1 MTDTAPLR
9 GGAFRARMAVDS
21 PRPTP
26 PPAPGR
32 WPGVV
37 GLLVALAMTLGL
49 LAYVRAEHPSVS
61 PAPSVD
67 WPEQGQAA
75 YTTSVVDE
83 LRRSGDPGPQPI
95 ASVAKLMT
103 AHVVLELAP
112 LEPGEEGRQ
121 FTVTAADVAD
131 TERRRAAGES
141 VVPLA
146 AGEHLTELEAL
157 QALLLPSANNVAMV
171 LARQTA
177 GSVAEF
183 VDRMNDTADD
193 LGMDDTEYTD
203 PSGMD
208 DGTVSTAADQV
219 RLLDA
224 AWADPVLAEVL
235 GTASAEIPVAG
246 TITTTDALLGQHGIV
261 GGKTG
266 SHDAAGGCFAFRAVV
281 EVDGEPVTVT
291 AVVLG
296 QRDGPLVA
304 AALGAADRL
313 LAGVVA
319 STDAAGQP

>member
-1 MTDTAPLR
+1 MTDTRPLPSVR
-9 GGAFRARMAVDS
+9 
-21 PRPTP
+21 PRPAP
-26 PPAPGR
+26 RPAVPRRTRTAGR
-32 WPGVV
+32 GPGVL
-37 GLLVALAMTLGL
+37 GLLVALTMALGL
-49 LAYVRAEHPSVS
+49 LGYVRAEHPSPS
-61 PAPSVD
+61 AGPSVD
-67 WPEQGQAA
+67 WPDQGQAA
-75 YTTSVVDE
+75 YTTSTVGE

-103 AHVVLELAP
+103 AHVVLDLAP

-121 FTVTAADVAD
+121 FVVTAADVAD

-157 QALLLPSANNVAMV
+157 EALLLPSANNVAV
-171 LARQTA
+171 LLARQTA
-177 GSVAEF
+177 GSVAGF

-193 LGMDDTEYTD
+193 LGMDDTSYTD

-224 AWADPVLAEVL
+224 AWADPVLADVL
-235 GTASAEIPVAG
+235 GTAAAEIPVAG
-246 TITTTDALLGQHGIV
+246 TVTTTDTLLGQHGIV

-304 AALGAADRL
+304 AALDAAERL
-313 LAGVVA
+313 LASVVA
-319 STDAAGQP
+319 SSDVAGRP